1 MNGLDRWIAVLE
13 GVNVTVGRTV
23 RWCALLMLA
32 LQFSIVL
39 LRYVFGIS
47 YIFLQE
53 GMIYLHAALFML
65 GAGYTLVV
73 DQHVRVDILY
83 SRLGQRGRA
92 VVDLLGGVLLL
103 CPSLVLLLVM
113 TWPFVRNSWNVLEG
127 PMSVGGIPA
136 SFVLKTLIPAFC
148 ILLLIQGAVTIVR
161 SALKL
166 AGGEPAE
173 DEGEAEAAG

>member
-1 MNGLDRWIAVLE
+1 MNGLERWIAVVE
-13 GVNVTVGRTV
+13 GVNVAVGRTV

-83 SRLGQRGRA
+83 SRLGQRGRT

-103 CPSLVLLLVM
+103 CPSLVMLLVM

-127 PMSVGGIPA
+127 PISVGGIPA
-136 SFVLKTLIPAFC
+136 SFLLKTLIPAFC

-161 SALKL
+161 NALKL
-166 AGGEPAE
+166 AGGGPAE
-173 DEGEAEAAG
+173 SETEAAG

>member
-1 MNGLDRWIAVLE
+1 MSGLDRWIAVLE
-13 GVNVTVGRTV
+13 GVNITVGRAV
-23 RWCALLMLA
+23 RWFALLMLA
-32 LQFSIVL
+32 LQFSVVL

-53 GMIYLHAALFML
+53 GVMYLHAALFML

-83 SRLGQRGRA
+83 SKLARRGRA

-103 CPSLVLLLVM
+103 CPSLILLLVM
-113 TWPFVRNSWNVLEG
+113 TWPFVRNSWTVLEG
-127 PMSVGGIPA
+127 PISVGGIPA

-148 ILLLIQGAVTIVR
+148 ILLLIQGVVTIVR
-161 SALKL
+161 NALQL
-166 AGGEPAE
+166 AGRGPA
-173 DEGEAEAAG
+173 DDGAEAAG

>member
-13 GVNVTVGRTV
+13 GVNITVGRAV
-23 RWCALLMLA
+23 RWCALLMLG
-32 LQFSIVL
+32 LQFAIVL

-53 GMIYLHAALFML
+53 GVIYLHAALFML

-73 DQHVRVDILY
+73 DQHIRVDILY
-83 SRLGQRGRA
+83 SRLGPRGRA

-103 CPSLVLLLVM
+103 CPSLLLLLVM

-136 SFVLKTLIPAFC
+136 SFALKTLIPAFC
-148 ILLLIQGAVTIVR
+148 VLLLIQGVATIIRNVLR
-161 SALKL
+161 L
-166 AGGEPAE
+166 AAE
-173 DEGEAEAAG
+173 GDAEAAG

>member
-1 MNGLDRWIAVLE
+1 MNGLDRVIAVLE
-13 GVNVTVGRTV
+13 GVNITVGRAV
-23 RWCALLMLA
+23 RWFALLMLA
-32 LQFSIVL
+32 LQFSVVL

-53 GMIYLHAALFML
+53 GVMYLHAALFML

-83 SRLGQRGRA
+83 SRLARRGRA

-127 PMSVGGIPA
+127 PISVGGIPA
-136 SFVLKTLIPAFC
+136 SFLLKTLIPAFC
-148 ILLLIQGAVTIVR
+148 ILLLIQGVVTIVR
-161 SALKL
+161 NALEL
-166 AGGEPAE
+166 AGRGPAE
-173 DEGEAEAAG
+173 DEAEAAG